1 MKPGRPPL
9 RTGRRKTK
17 ATPAW
22 ILNTVVNEAEGIV
35 WRRGGISKTVARGR
49 ARCVAS
55 FEVGVQLS
63 VRALQVVAC
72 PMEALH
78 VVVARR
84 GVR

>member
-1 MKPGRPPL
+1 M

-22 ILNTVVNEAEGIV
+22 ILNTVVKEAEGIV
-35 WRRGGISKTVARGR
+35 WRRGGILEKLWRELRARGR
-49 ARCVAS
+49 ARRVAL